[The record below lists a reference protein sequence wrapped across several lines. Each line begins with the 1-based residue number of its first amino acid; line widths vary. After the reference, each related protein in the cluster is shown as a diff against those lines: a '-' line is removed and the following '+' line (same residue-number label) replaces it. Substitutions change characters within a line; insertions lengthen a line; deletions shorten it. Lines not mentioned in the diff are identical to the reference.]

1 MAQRAGYGRVRA
13 GQREGCSSVIES
25 RGRPIRSGMADRA
38 VCREPG
44 RNMIWHRAAQ
54 GRRALPGSQ
63 MAAVA
68 GG

>member
-1 MAQRAGYGRVRA
+1 MAQRAGDGRVRA
-13 GQREGCSSVIES
+13 GQREGSSGVIES
-25 RGRPIRSGMADRA
+25 GGRPIRRGMADRTI
-38 VCREPG
+38 CREPG